1 MSPLFRRRHEDEP
14 PNLRGQILHAAP
26 DDLGFFASEEHPVW
40 GAVMDMA
47 FPGGVATLVSLEDG
61 TTSLYTSTGGGVIG
75 GGGVAQI
82 QANLP
87 AILAALRDAAGP
99 GVPIVGMSY
108 YDPFLPV
115 VSMATQRVAGAA
127 FFDFVGRCLTRLMSM
142 WSLNA
147 GDVFGSASSA
157 TPTTSLEASSSAAK
171 LCRRMGN
178 LSSPCAFMILTA
190 F

>member
-75 GGGVAQI
+75 GGAHESVVEATHAFLDAVAVYAPQFSPI
-82 QANLP
+82 DTDDLPESGHVRFHALCFDGRRGADVEESDLQARTHDLWP
-87 AILAALRDAAGP
+87 LYFSGHQVITALRLATEGEAGQ
-99 GVPIVGMSY
+99 
-108 YDPFLPV
+108 
-115 VSMATQRVAGAA
+115 A
-127 FFDFVGRCLTRLMSM
+127 
-142 WSLNA
+142 
-147 GDVFGSASSA
+147 
-157 TPTTSLEASSSAAK
+157 
-171 LCRRMGN
+171 
-178 LSSPCAFMILTA
+178 
-190 F
+190 